1 MIQVNGLTKK
11 YGTKLAVDNI
21 SFRIKKGEIV
31 GFLGPNGA
39 GKSTTMNMITG
50 YISMTGGTAQ
60 IAGFDVLDDPIEARR
75 HIGYLP
81 ELPPLYME
89 MTVKEYLGFVFD
101 LKGVKGKS
109 RRAHIDEVCELVDI
123 THVQNRIIG
132 NLSKGYKQRV
142 GLAQALIGDPDVMIL
157 DEPTVGLDPNQ
168 ITEIR
173 NMIRSL
179 GKQRTIILSTHI
191 LQEVKAVCERVL
203 VINNG
208 KIVADGSTDELTH
221 TVREENR
228 FIARIAGI
236 RDTVV
241 SVIRSVPGVAEVN
254 CGKAA
259 EAGAYDYIIVPAPGA
274 DIRKDLFFAL
284 AESNMPLLSFTEDTV
299 SLEDVFAALTVGGE
313 TLMPKAEEAPA
324 EEIPAEEAPAEEIP
338 AEEAPAEEA
347 PAEEIPAEETNEE
360 TEGDDK

>member
-1 MIQVNGLTKK
+1 MIKVNGLTKK

-21 SFRIKKGEIV
+21 SFEIKKGEIV

-50 YISMTGGTAQ
+50 YISATGGTAQ
-60 IAGFDVLDDPIEARR
+60 IAGFDVLDDPIQARS

-89 MTVKEYLGFVFD
+89 MTVREYLGFVYD
-101 LKGVKGKS
+101 LKKVKGKS
-109 RRAHIDEVCELVDI
+109 RKAHIDEVCEMVDI
-123 THVQNRIIG
+123 GHVSNRIIG

-191 LQEVKAVCERVL
+191 LQEVKAVCERVI

-208 KIVADGSTDELTH
+208 VIVADGSTDELTH
-221 TVREENR
+221 KVRQENR
-228 FIARIAGI
+228 FVARISGI
-236 RDTVV
+236 RDQVL
-241 SVIRSVPGVAEVN
+241 SVIRTVSGIAEVN

-259 EAGAYDYIIVPAPGA
+259 EDGAYDYIIVPCEGA

-299 SLEDVFAALTVGGE
+299 SLEDVFAALTVGGDTPAE
-313 TLMPKAEEAPA
+313 NAAEASEEPEVEATEAAEAVEASENATEQAISEEEEKAE
-324 EEIPAEEAPAEEIP
+324 
-338 AEEAPAEEA
+338 
-347 PAEEIPAEETNEE
+347 
-360 TEGDDK
+360 

>member
-11 YGTKLAVDNI
+11 YGSKLAVDNI
-21 SFRIKKGEIV
+21 SFKINKGEIV

-50 YISMTGGTAQ
+50 YISATGGTAQ

-89 MTVKEYLGFVFD
+89 MTVREYLGFVYD
-101 LKGVKGKS
+101 LKKVKGKS
-109 RRAHIDEVCELVDI
+109 RKAHIEEVCELVDI
-123 THVQNRIIG
+123 CHVCDRIIG

-208 KIVADGSTDELTH
+208 VIVADGSTDELTH
-221 TVREENR
+221 QVRQENR
-228 FIARIAGI
+228 FIARVSGI
-236 RDTVV
+236 RDQVI
-241 SVIRSVPGVAEVN
+241 SVIRSVPGVSEVN
-254 CGKAA
+254 IGKAA
-259 EAGAYDYIIVPAPGA
+259 EDGAYDYIIVPAENA
-274 DIRKDLFFAL
+274 DIRKELFFAL

-299 SLEDVFAALTVGGE
+299 SLEDVFAALTIGGKTINLTGE
-313 TLMPKAEEAPA
+313 AADEAAEQAAAEEVDA
-324 EEIPAEEAPAEEIP
+324 
-338 AEEAPAEEA
+338 
-347 PAEEIPAEETNEE
+347 AEETQSEE
-360 TEGDDK
+360 EAEPQVQEEEKEGEDQ

>member
-1 MIQVNGLTKK
+1 MIKINGLTKK
-11 YGTKLAVDNI
+11 YGSKLAVNNI
-21 SFRIKKGEIV
+21 SFEIKKGEIV

-50 YISMTGGTAQ
+50 YISATGGTAQ

-89 MTVKEYLGFVFD
+89 MTVREYLGFVYD
-101 LKGVKGKS
+101 LKKVKGKG
-109 RRAHIDEVCELVDI
+109 RKAHIDEVCELVDI
-123 THVQNRIIG
+123 GHVSNRIIG

-142 GLAQALIGDPDVMIL
+142 GLAQALIGDPDVLIL

-191 LQEVKAVCERVL
+191 LQEVKAVCERVV

-208 KIVADGSTDELTH
+208 VIVADGSTDELTH
-221 TVREENR
+221 AVRQENR
-228 FIARIAGI
+228 FIARISGI
-236 RDTVV
+236 RDQVIATVKA
-241 SVIRSVPGVAEVN
+241 VPGVADVT

-259 EAGAYDYIIVPAPGA
+259 EEGAFEYIIIPETDA

-284 AESNMPLLSFTEDTV
+284 AENNMPLLGITEDTV

-313 TLMPKAEEAPA
+313 TVAAQISEEAACEDEPEADDDEIEVEIIQEDAEEK
-324 EEIPAEEAPAEEIP
+324 
-338 AEEAPAEEA
+338 
-347 PAEEIPAEETNEE
+347 
-360 TEGDDK
+360 EGDE

>member
-221 TVREENR
+221 RR
-228 FIARIAGI
+228 ARGKPLHRTHRGHPRHGRVGHPQCAG
-236 RDTVV
+236 RC
-241 SVIRSVPGVAEVN
+241 RGQL
-254 CGKAA
+254 
-259 EAGAYDYIIVPAPGA
+259 
-274 DIRKDLFFAL
+274 RQ
-284 AESNMPLLSFTEDTV
+284 
-299 SLEDVFAALTVGGE
+299 GGR
-313 TLMPKAEEAPA
+313 
-324 EEIPAEEAPAEEIP
+324 
-338 AEEAPAEEA
+338 
-347 PAEEIPAEETNEE
+347 
-360 TEGDDK
+360 GRRV

>member
-1 MIQVNGLTKK
+1 MIKVNGLTKK
-11 YGTKLAVDNI
+11 YGTKLAVNNI
-21 SFRIKKGEIV
+21 SFEIKKGEIV

-50 YISMTGGTAQ
+50 YISATGGTAQ
-60 IAGFDVLDDPIEARR
+60 IAGFDVLDDPIQARS
-75 HIGYLP
+75 HVGYLP

-89 MTVKEYLGFVFD
+89 MTVREYLGFVYD
-101 LKGVKGKS
+101 LKKVKGKQ
-109 RRAHIDEVCELVDI
+109 RRAHVDEVCKMVDI
-123 THVQNRIIG
+123 SHVSERIIG

-142 GLAQALIGDPDVMIL
+142 GLAQALIGDPDVLIL

-203 VINNG
+203 VINDG
-208 KIVADGSTDELTH
+208 VIVADGSTDELTH
-221 TVREENR
+221 KVRHENR
-228 FIARIAGI
+228 FVARISGI
-236 RDTVV
+236 RDQVL
-241 SVIRSVPGVAEVN
+241 SVIRAVAGVREVSCGKVAED
-254 CGKAA
+254 
-259 EAGAYDYIIVPAPGA
+259 GAYDYIIVPAEGA

-299 SLEDVFAALTVGGE
+299 SLEDVFAALTVRGE
-313 TLMPKAEEAPA
+313 TVQ
-324 EEIPAEEAPAEEIP
+324 EEIAAEDMAQEPCQEESEGEG
-338 AEEAPAEEA
+338 EE
-347 PAEEIPAEETNEE
+347 
-360 TEGDDK
+360 